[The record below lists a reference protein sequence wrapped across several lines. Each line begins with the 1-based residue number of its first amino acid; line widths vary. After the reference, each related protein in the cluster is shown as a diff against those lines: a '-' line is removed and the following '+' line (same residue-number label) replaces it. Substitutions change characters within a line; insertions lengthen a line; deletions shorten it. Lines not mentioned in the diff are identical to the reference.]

1 MAKDKSAR
9 PRGQWRENIVANYK
23 VTKSVYSWL
32 PIALI
37 AGALVPLIL
46 GIVLAFVT
54 KNYVYWIVTGV
65 LLALLIPTATIALLS
80 RKAQYA
86 QIEGQPGA
94 TPAVIDAFLGRG
106 WNYSTDPVRYF
117 PTKDNREFVWR
128 LIGKAGVVLVA
139 EGTKGRANKLVQQE
153 KMAVRRTAGKE
164 VPVTAIFV
172 GDGENGTVKISQLV
186 KTLKKLPKVITSSE
200 VAALSTRLE
209 RTSSTGLPIPKG
221 IDPYKTRVSRR
232 ALRG

>member
-1 MAKDKSAR
+1 MAKDKPAR

-23 VTKSVYSWL
+23 ITKSVYSWL

-37 AGALVPLIL
+37 VAALIPLAV
-46 GIVLAFVT
+46 GIVLAIVT
-54 KNYVYWIVTGV
+54 EHHVYWAVTGV
-65 LLALLIPTATIALLS
+65 LVAVLLPTAIIAILS

-94 TPAVIDAFLGRG
+94 SPAVIDAFLGRG
-106 WNYSTDPVRYF
+106 WNYSTDPVRFY

-128 LIGKAGVVLVA
+128 LIGKPGVVLVA
-139 EGTKGRANKLVQQE
+139 EGSKTRANKLVQQE

-172 GDGENGTVKISQLV
+172 GDGENGTVKISKLV
-186 KTLKKLPKVITSSE
+186 KTIKSLPKAITSSE
-200 VAALSTRLE
+200 VAALATRLE
-209 RTSSTGLPIPKG
+209 RVNASLPIPKG
-221 IDPYKTRVSRR
+221 IDPTKTRVSRR

>member
-1 MAKDKSAR
+1 MAKDKPAR

-23 VTKSVYSWL
+23 ITKSVYSWL

-37 AGALVPLIL
+37 VAALIPLAV
-46 GIVLAFVT
+46 GIVLAIVT
-54 KNYVYWIVTGV
+54 EHHVYWAVTGV
-65 LLALLIPTATIALLS
+65 LVAVLLPTAIIAILS

-94 TPAVIDAFLGRG
+94 SPAVIDAFLGRG
-106 WNYSTDPVRYF
+106 WNYSTDPVRFY

-128 LIGKAGVVLVA
+128 LIGKPGVVLVA
-139 EGTKGRANKLVQQE
+139 EGSKTRANKLVQQE

-172 GDGENGTVKISQLV
+172 GNGENGTVKISKLV
-186 KTLKKLPKVITSSE
+186 KTIKRLPKAITSSE
-200 VAALSTRLE
+200 VAALATRLE
-209 RTSSTGLPIPKG
+209 RVNASLPIPKG
-221 IDPYKTRVSRR
+221 IDPTKTRVSRR

>member
-1 MAKDKSAR
+1 MAKDKPKK
-9 PRGQWRENIVANYK
+9 PRGQWRDTIVTLYK
-23 VTKSVYSWL
+23 VTKATYSWL

-37 AGALVPLIL
+37 VGILVPLAL
-46 GIVLAFVT
+46 GITLAFVT
-54 KNYVYWIVTGV
+54 KHYVYWIITGV
-65 LLALLIPTATIALLS
+65 LLAVLVPMAIIAILS

-94 TPAVIDAFLGRG
+94 SIGVIDQLVKRG
-106 WNYSTDPVRYF
+106 WNYSTDPVRYY

-128 LIGKAGVVLVA
+128 LIGKPGVVLVA
-139 EGTKGRANKLVQQE
+139 EGSKGRANKLVQQE

-172 GDGENGTVKISQLV
+172 GDGENGTVKISELV
-186 KTLKKLPKVITSSE
+186 KTIKKLPKAITSSE
-200 VAALSTRLE
+200 VAALATRLE

>member
-1 MAKDKSAR
+1 MAKDKPKK
-9 PRGQWRENIVANYK
+9 PRGQWRKNIAENYRI
-23 VTKSVYSWL
+23 TKSVYSWL

-37 AGALVPLIL
+37 VAALVPLIL
-46 GIVLAFVT
+46 GIGLAIAT
-54 KNYVYWIVTGV
+54 GHYVYWIVTSL
-65 LLALLIPTATIALLS
+65 LLALLLPTIVIAIFS

-86 QIEGQPGA
+86 KIDGQPGA
-94 TPAVIDAFLGRG
+94 SSAVIDAFLGRG

-117 PTKDNREFVWR
+117 PNKDNREFVWR

-139 EGTKGRANKLVQQE
+139 EGSKGRANKLVQQE

-164 VPVTAIFV
+164 APVTTIFV
-172 GDGENGTVKISQLV
+172 GDGENGTVHISKLV
-186 KTLKKLPKVITSSE
+186 KTIKKLPKVITSSE
-200 VAALSTRLE
+200 VAALATRLE
-209 RTSSTGLPIPKG
+209 RTTSTGLPIPKG

>member
-1 MAKDKSAR
+1 MAKNKSR
-9 PRGQWRENIVANYK
+9 QPRGQWRENIVQNYK
-23 VTKSVYSWL
+23 ITKSVYSWL

-46 GIVLAFVT
+46 GVTVAFVT
-54 KNYVYWIVTGV
+54 KNYVYWIITGL
-65 LLALLIPTATIALLS
+65 LLALLIPTATVAFLS

-86 QIEGQPGA
+86 QIEGTPGA
-94 TPAVIDAFLGRG
+94 APAVIDAFLGRG
-106 WNYSTDPVRYF
+106 WNYSTDPVRFF

-139 EGTKGRANKLVQQE
+139 EGAKGRANKLVQQE

-186 KTLKKLPKVITSSE
+186 KAIKKLPKVISSSE
-200 VAALSTRLE
+200 VAALATRLE
-209 RTSSTGLPIPKG
+209 RTSSNSLPIPKG